1 MENSD
6 VPLWARELRHELTLI
21 KNDQSRMEESLL
33 KLRQHLETHLTR
45 LDTVA
50 VHLEK
55 LIREINRWK
64 P

>member
-1 MENSD
+1 MDNPD
-6 VPLWARELRHELTLI
+6 VPRWALELRHELTLI
-21 KNDQSRMEESLL
+21 RNEQSRMEESLL

-55 LIREINRWK
+55 VIREMNKWK